1 MQKIRVLGVSGSP
14 RKGRN
19 TETLLNVA
27 LDAALNLGAE
37 ARAVSLPDYK
47 ILSCDGCNTC
57 VKEKRCPLDEKDDMG
72 KIKSELVWADGIIF
86 AAPSYFGSVPGLM
99 KDLMDRSRP
108 LKMCGHMLSGKVA
121 SVLALSGLRYGGAE
135 QVAEALVR
143 FALMHGMIVVG
154 GCGDPLTS
162 SYFGISS
169 MQSDSGWR
177 RINEDAIALENA
189 KSVGRRVF
197 EVASALKRL

>member
-1 MQKIRVLGVSGSP
+1 
-14 RKGRN
+14 
-19 TETLLNVA
+19 
-27 LDAALNLGAE
+27 
-37 ARAVSLPDYK
+37 
-47 ILSCDGCNTC
+47 
-57 VKEKRCPLDEKDDMG
+57 
-72 KIKSELVWADGIIF
+72 
-86 AAPSYFGSVPGLM
+86 
-99 KDLMDRSRP
+99 
-108 LKMCGHMLSGKVA
+108 
-121 SVLALSGLRYGGAE
+121 
-135 QVAEALVR
+135 
-143 FALMHGMIVVG
+143 MIVVG